1 MTQPRF
7 APIAIEDE
15 VRPGSRLG
23 PPRAWT
29 ANRPADF
36 RSGPPP
42 SERGTGTAGPDQGYA
57 LLLAR
62 RFADRLVL
70 APGERRDD
78 VLTGAVELAM
88 KRAGLSGRAPMTGD
102 IECVLALF
110 GFLAPAPSE
119 LVELRRDL
127 FSGVSH
133 DYWAQRELVDQVPES
148 SLRRSR
154 SEIAAAPGDW
164 RTLVGG

>member
-7 APIAIEDE
+7 VPIAIEDE

-57 LLLAR
+57 LLLAQ
-62 RFADRLVL
+62 RFANRPVLVSR
-70 APGERRDD
+70 ERRDD
-78 VLTGAVELAM
+78 VLAGAVGLAM
-88 KRAGLSGRAPMTGD
+88 KRAGLFGRAPMASD

-127 FSGVSH
+127 FSGVGR
-133 DYWAQRELVDQVPES
+133 DYWTQREFVDRFPES
-148 SLRRSR
+148 SLQRTR
-154 SEIAAAPGDW
+154 SEIVATTGDW
-164 RTLVGG
+164 RTFVGG